1 MAKVTR
7 LNVAVTANTRQFD
20 ARMKRMSRQIK
31 AVRMSAAEGVGG
43 AFSAAGIGGGLG
55 AGAGMAARGGPLLIA
70 IGGLTAALE
79 SARKATEQGR
89 ADLSEA
95 AALALSPSRQMEAR
109 VASQLIKGES
119 GTAGDI
125 VGAKR
130 GLTTAMEDRMTRR
143 RLERDGFDL
152 DALDDLAS
160 TVDIS
165 DFTEKLIEFSKGMS
179 DSSRLFLAEQ
189 LGGKTGEMLL
199 ASAGVRREG
208 NISSAIDQA
217 VSPEALARA
226 RSIRMQDEIAATA
239 PQDPGFW
246 TSLWD
251 LISGQ
256 SAKTEQQMDPVLEEL
271 QRQTAVMSG
280 NQPASDSS
288 RLFSA
293 EQSGGETGEMLMA
306 SAGVRREGNIASAMG
321 QSAKTEQQM
330 DPAVM
335 SGNRPASDSSRLF
348 SAEQLG
354 RKTGEMLL
362 ASVGVRRE
370 DNITSAMGQ
379 SAMAEQQ
386 MDPVLKELQRQ
397 TAMMSN
403 NQPASI

>member
-20 ARMKRMSRQIK
+20 ARMKRMSQQIK

-55 AGAGMAARGGPLLIA
+55 GGAGMIARGGPLLIA
-70 IGGLTAALE
+70 IGALTAALE
-79 SARKATEQGR
+79 SSRKVTEQGR

-130 GLTTAMEDRMTRR
+130 GLTAAMEDRRTRR

-199 ASAGVRREG
+199 ASAGVQREG

-217 VSPEALARA
+217 VSPEAIARNISV
-226 RSIRMQDEIAATA
+226 RQQDENAALSR
-239 PQDPGFW
+239 QDSGVL
-246 TSLWD
+246 TESLD
-251 LISGQ
+251 VLTGQ
-256 SAKTEQQMDPVLEEL
+256 AAKTEQQQDAIIAEL

-280 NQPASDSS
+280 NQPAS
-288 RLFSA
+288 
-293 EQSGGETGEMLMA
+293 
-306 SAGVRREGNIASAMG
+306 I
-321 QSAKTEQQM
+321 
-330 DPAVM
+330 
-335 SGNRPASDSSRLF
+335 
-348 SAEQLG
+348 
-354 RKTGEMLL
+354 
-362 ASVGVRRE
+362 
-370 DNITSAMGQ
+370 
-379 SAMAEQQ
+379 
-386 MDPVLKELQRQ
+386 
-397 TAMMSN
+397 
-403 NQPASI
+403 